1 MLNLNLISLV
11 NNRVLNKDLRLSL
24 FIALCMIII
33 ASLLEVISIG
43 SFLPFVEIL
52 LNGKE
57 GFINNKVIDQ
67 NIDMANNG

>member
-33 ASLLEVISIG
+33 ASLLEVIS
-43 SFLPFVEIL
+43 
-52 LNGKE
+52 
-57 GFINNKVIDQ
+57 
-67 NIDMANNG
+67 